1 MHVGTGAVGFHF
13 FNINF
18 GEELKNNENGIV
30 LVWLI
35 YILYYF

>member
-1 MHVGTGAVGFHF
+1 MILGQDMNIVTGAIGFHF

-30 LVWLI
+30 LV
-35 YILYYF
+35 